1 MNTPMPVQ
9 CRCRNARATPAINA
23 NESNANQ
30 RQRVE
35 RRTRHA
41 NTDAN
46 NLPSLRRDHR
56 CQRRYCS
63 AGGTATMMNHSD
75 HAAGCVFAPGVD
87 GFYHKGV
94 LLGTLSRSEPLV

>member
-1 MNTPMPVQ
+1 MP
-9 CRCRNARATPAINA
+9 TNA
-23 NESNANQ
+23 NESND
-30 RQRVE
+30 E
-35 RRTRHA
+35 HA
-41 NTDAN
+41 TPTPMPTIC
-46 NLPSLRRDHR
+46 LPLRRDHR

-75 HAAGCVFAPGVD
+75 HAAGCVFAPGVN